1 VSFTQAALGT
11 EAEVPTPYGPAS
23 LKVPR
28 GTQTGAVYRL
38 RGKGLPRLG
47 ESGRG
52 DLHVRV
58 HVWTPATLTPE
69 QERVM
74 QELARVESAPPAA
87 DGAGRGFWNK
97 LREALGG

>member
-1 VSFTQAALGT
+1 
-11 EAEVPTPYGPAS
+11 
-23 LKVPR
+23 
-28 GTQTGAVYRL
+28 VYRL

-58 HVWTPATLTPE
+58 HVWTPASLTPE
-69 QERVM
+69 QERLL
-74 QELARVESAPPAA
+74 QELARVESAPPQA